1 MEGGSTSIE
10 LSVVM
15 PCLNEAETVETC
27 VRKAL
32 EFFAR
37 AGVAGEVIVGD
48 NGSTDGSPRLAIAA
62 GALAV
67 EVPERGYG
75 SAIMGAVEAARG
87 TYVIMG
93 DADDSY
99 DFSSL
104 DAMLAALRDGNDLV
118 MGNRFKGGIMPGAMP
133 WLHKYLGNPVLSF
146 VGRLFF
152 GGTKLD
158 FHCGLRGFRREAF
171 FRWKLHTPGME
182 FASEMVVKALLA
194 NTRIAEVPVVLYPD
208 GRSRR
213 PHLRTWRDG
222 WRHLRFLLLLSPR
235 WLFLYP
241 GSLLFAVGLV
251 AGAFIVPGQQWIFD
265 VHTLLY
271 CSTAIIVGFNLMLF
285 GTLAQIFGNRM
296 ELLPSSG
303 LLRLLHRHFTLE
315 MGVFIG
321 FLLFISGVG
330 ASVYAVSLWSREG
343 FGDIEPTTVLRIVI
357 PATTAIILGLQVAFA
372 SFLVSFSFLTTFA
385 NNDA

>member
-1 MEGGSTSIE
+1 
-10 LSVVM
+10 
-15 PCLNEAETVETC
+15 
-27 VRKAL
+27 
-32 EFFAR
+32 
-37 AGVAGEVIVGD
+37 
-48 NGSTDGSPRLAIAA
+48 LAIAA

-75 SAIMGAVEAARG
+75 SAIMGAVDAARG

-99 DFSSL
+99 DFSAL
-104 DAMLAALRDGNDLV
+104 DAMLAELRNGNDLV

-133 WLHKYLGNPVLSF
+133 WLHRYLGNPVLSF

-194 NTRIAEVPVVLYPD
+194 DARITEVPVVLHPD

-241 GSLLFAVGLV
+241 GTLLFILGLV
-251 AGAFIVPGQQWIFD
+251 AGAFIVPRQQWIFD

-271 CSTAIIVGFNLMLF
+271 CSTAAIVGFNLMLF
-285 GTLAQIFGNRM
+285 GALAQIFGNRM
-296 ELLPSSG
+296 ELLPSSR
-303 LLRLLHRHFTLE
+303 LLKALHRHFTLE
-315 MGVFIG
+315 MGVFVG
-321 FLLFISGVG
+321 FVLFACGIAGSL
-330 ASVYAVSLWSREG
+330 YAVSLWSGEG
-343 FGDIEPTTVLRIVI
+343 FGDIEPTTVLRVVI
-357 PATTAIILGLQVAFA
+357 PATTAIMLGLQTIFG
-372 SFLVSFSFLTTFA
+372 SFMISFSFLV
-385 NNDA
+385 NHRQSS